1 MAVRQRIVKIGNSRG
16 IRLPAHVL
24 AASGLSEGDEVEV
37 QAKNDHIE
45 IRAARHPREGWD
57 EQFAAMAR
65 EGEDRLLDGETM
77 ATNSWDHTE
86 WEW

>member
-1 MAVRQRIVKIGNSRG
+1 MRQRIVRIGNSRG
-16 IRLPAHVL
+16 VRLPATLL
-24 AASGLSEGDEVEV
+24 AETGLAEGDEVELQV
-37 QAKNDHIE
+37 ETDRIV
-45 IRAARHPREGWD
+45 ISPTRGPRDGWD

-77 ATNSWDHTE
+77 ATSSWDHTE